1 MSSVAKTP
9 TVFQMEFT
17 ECGAAS
23 LAMVLAYFGRNVSLE
38 QMRVETGVSRDGCN
52 AANIMKA
59 AKKFGVDCKGF
70 RKEPEDLRGME
81 MPCILHWNFNH
92 FVVLEGFSGNKVFI
106 NDPALGRRKLTFEEL
121 DDAFTGVV
129 LTFRPNESFVKE
141 KRKDGIGDFIK
152 EHISQRRVLFKLVF
166 IGLLLVF
173 PGLIT
178 SVLSKVFTDEILVKH
193 NTDMLSKIIILVLVS
208 SAAQIILS
216 FYRGVILVKLQKKV
230 VLLSTRDF
238 LYKMFRL
245 PISFFD
251 QRNAGDLCG
260 RVANNA
266 QVSDFLSGDLA
277 GTVLNL
283 LVAVFYLIL
292 LFIYSWELTLIAI
305 AAVTVNILIMK
316 FTSDYMANSSIK
328 YQQDSCGLVGALNS
342 GLNITDSIKASG
354 AETEYIGKIL
364 GYNAKAITTEQKLNK
379 SQNIIIAIPG
389 AVDMLANVIILLVGG
404 VFVINNKMTMGML
417 TAFTA
422 LYGTFS
428 NPVGELVGFVKKIQ
442 ATKADIRR
450 VEDIENYKSDD
461 TAEQPSVRQKFSGSK
476 LEGKV
481 ELRNVSF
488 GYSPLK
494 PPIVSNFSFDISCG
508 SSIAFVGPSGSGK
521 STVSKIVSGLYKP
534 WSGELLFDETPAGA
548 IPKDVINA
556 SVSTVSQQ
564 ITLFSGSIR
573 DNLTMWNTNI
583 FESDI
588 IEAAKDACIHDFIS
602 QKPGGYDYLLTEGAS
617 NLSGGQRQRLEIAR
631 ALVTNPTVLIMDE
644 ATSALDPITEKKI
657 LDNIKRRGCTCV
669 IVAHRLS
676 AIRDCDQI
684 IVMHDGRIIQ
694 RGTHDELSACEGL
707 YSEFIKNN

>member
-1 MSSVAKTP
+1 MSNLAKTP

-23 LAMVLAYFGRNVSLE
+23 LAMILAYFGRDVSLE
-38 QMRVETGVSRDGCN
+38 QMRIETGVSRDGCN
-52 AANIMKA
+52 AANILKA
-59 AKKFGVDCKGF
+59 ARKFGVDCKGF
-70 RKEPEDLRGME
+70 RKEPADLKNME
-81 MPCILHWNFNH
+81 MPCIIHWNFNH
-92 FVVLEGFSGNKVFI
+92 FVVLEGFSGNKVYI

-121 DDAFTGVV
+121 DESFTGVV
-129 LTFRPNESFVKE
+129 LTFKPNESFVKE
-141 KRKDGIGDFIK
+141 KSKNGIFEYVKDN
-152 EHISQRRVLFKLVF
+152 ISQKRVLFKLVF

-173 PGLIT
+173 PGIIT
-178 SVLSKVFTDEILVKH
+178 SVLSQIFTDEVLMKGRA
-193 NTDMLSKIIILVLVS
+193 DMLTMIIAFVLVT
-208 SAAQIILS
+208 SAVQIILS
-216 FYRGVILVKLQKKV
+216 FYRGVILVKLQKKI
-230 VLLSTRDF
+230 VLLSARDF

-245 PISFFD
+245 PIGFFD

-277 GTVLNL
+277 ETVLNL
-283 LVAVFYLIL
+283 LVAVFYLVL
-292 LFIYSWELTLIAI
+292 LIIYSRELTLIVLASVI
-305 AAVTVNILIMK
+305 INILIMK

-328 YQQDSCGLVGALNS
+328 YQQDSSGLVSSLNS

-364 GYNAKAITTEQKLNK
+364 GYNAKAITTEQRLNK
-379 SQNIIIAIPG
+379 SQNIINAIPG
-389 AVDMLANVIILLVGG
+389 AVDMLASVLILLFGG
-404 VFVINNKMTMGML
+404 LLVMNDKMTIGML
-417 TAFTA
+417 IAFNS
-422 LYGTFS
+422 LYGSFS
-428 NPVGELVGFVKKIQ
+428 KPIGGLVSFVKKIQ
-442 ATKADIRR
+442 TAKADIRR
-450 VEDIENYKSDD
+450 VEDIENY
-461 TAEQPSVRQKFSGSK
+461 RQDEAFENSGQDREIEGK

-494 PPIVSNFSFDISCG
+494 PPIVSDFSFDISCG
-508 SSIAFVGPSGSGK
+508 SSIAFVGPSGCGK

-534 WSGELLFDETPAGA
+534 WTGELLFDGIPAEK
-548 IPKDVINA
+548 IPKEVINA

-564 ITLFSGSIR
+564 ITLFSGSVR
-573 DNLTMWNTNI
+573 DNLTMWNSNI

-676 AIRDCDQI
+676 AIRDCDRI
-684 IVMHDGRIIQ
+684 LVMKDGKIIQ
-694 RGTHDELSACEGL
+694 RGTHDELASTEGV
-707 YSEFIKNN
+707 YREFMKNI